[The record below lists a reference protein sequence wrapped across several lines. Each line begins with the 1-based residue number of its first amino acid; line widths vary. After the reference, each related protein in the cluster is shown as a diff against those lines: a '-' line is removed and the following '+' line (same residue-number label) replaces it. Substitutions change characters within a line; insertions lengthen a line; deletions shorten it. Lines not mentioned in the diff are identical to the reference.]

1 MTYVFVYNKR
11 IGGKMMR
18 LTRRFI
24 VKSLNHLS
32 LSDSIRYERYYIND
46 ELRVQKKG
54 DTYEKEVLNEE
65 NIVVKKIPITK
76 EEFDELKKSAYS
88 KLIRDSYQYL
98 EDDRVS
104 IKQYYGDFEGLNR
117 VEVKFI
123 SKQEMASYEK
133 EDWMGEEITDSPL
146 AFDKDLSKQNRE
158 EFLVEIQKFI
168 E

>member
-1 MTYVFVYNKR
+1 
-11 IGGKMMR
+11 MR

-24 VKSLNHLS
+24 VSSLDNIPLS
-32 LSDSIRYERYYIND
+32 KPIRYERYYIND